1 MNIIEVNANL
11 LDYPLDGFGHSANC
25 FHTFGAGIAAS
36 IKAKYPEAYEAD
48 VKFDRRGDI
57 GKLGKFSFAKTY
69 DEKYIYNLYGQY
81 SMGGW
86 KRQTNYEAIANALT
100 GVKEHAFNNLVK
112 RLGFPRNMG
121 CALGGGDWRV
131 VNALIQSVFEGD
143 DNFEIYIC
151 NYNPPIYQA
160 IKDSMVNPQ

>member
-11 LDYPLDGFGHSANC
+11 LEYELDGFCHQANC

-36 IKAKYPEAYEAD
+36 IKAKYPEAYAAD
-48 VKFDRRGDI
+48 LKFGRRGDNA
-57 GKLGKFSFAKTY
+57 KLGKFSVVRTY
-69 DEKYIYNLYGQY
+69 DEKYVYNLYGQY

-86 KRQTNYEAIANALT
+86 KRQTNYDALCNALT
-100 GVKEHAFNNLVK
+100 GVKEHAMNNLVK

-121 CALGGGDWRV
+121 CMLGGGDWRV
-131 VNALIQSVFEGD
+131 VYALIQSVFEGD

-151 NYNPPIYQA
+151 NYTPPTFT
-160 IKDSMVNPQ
+160 